1 MADTFKFPNGGYGV
15 IVVRKED
22 ILSSIEGNILDK
34 EIALD
39 IIKQLETDAANLLSE
54 GKWVGIPFM
63 GNIRIPVE
71 RQILDSEENREL
83 LKEAKELL
91 PTEDFVMFR
100 KKLAGKAFEKAK
112 HERFY
117 KYILSQAITKNRK
130 LWLKWCEEYGQTRA
144 NIMVYNCTK
153 LKEARGNEY
162 YYKT

>member
-100 KKLAGKAFEKAK
+100 KKLAGKAYEEAK
-112 HERFY
+112 QERFY
-117 KYILSQAITKNRK
+117 K
-130 LWLKWCEEYGQTRA
+130 
-144 NIMVYNCTK
+144 
-153 LKEARGNEY
+153 
-162 YYKT
+162 